1 MESLVDSQR
10 PGEKRG
16 RQYQVPKRYEFQKS
30 IPTSRDSSAHTSIFK
45 PNFTLN
51 KLRREHSTQSL
62 QTSLKRAQS
71 PFFGSK
77 NDHVAELKRHSLSA
91 ASGGGPGY
99 RNHIINA
106 YNDSKVFETVAP
118 RRTSSVNYI
127 LDTRSNQDAQ
137 SMPPAPEET
146 GKKSILINRPSPNE
160 APSFNSSI
168 SKINYYQSDF
178 QGPQYIEQLKGR
190 DLREASSRETK
201 HGPSSTDNTTKS
213 EQKGD
218 TTDDETHS
226 ESQSSVQD
234 NNDTVNPYLD
244 PLESQ
249 AIGMTEFST
258 PTQTAPMRTQQ
269 RQLAIKDLMQ
279 HHSLAGSA
287 WFELGPKDARKIEE
301 STESSELIN
310 QNVWANVSIDERNK
324 YEHISND
331 LRKLALYNK
340 KPMMD
345 CIGRYF
351 ELHKQTH
358 ISTKGRSRALP
369 PPKDV
374 SYLDS
379 SGHFQRGVGRELAEE
394 LWNSAKSNFKFF
406 DT

>member
-1 MESLVDSQR
+1 MESAVDSQR

-62 QTSLKRAQS
+62 QTSLKRTQS
-71 PFFGSK
+71 PFLGSK
-77 NDHVAELKRHSLSA
+77 HDHMAEVKRHSLSA

-137 SMPPAPEET
+137 YMPPAPDET
-146 GKKSILINRPSPNE
+146 GKKSILINRPPPNE
-160 APSFNSSI
+160 VPSFNSSI
-168 SKINYYQSDF
+168 SKINYYQSDL
-178 QGPQYIEQLKGR
+178 QGSRYIEQVKRR
-190 DLREASSRETK
+190 DLREANSTDIK
-201 HGPSSTDNTTKS
+201 HRPSSTDNTTKTD
-213 EQKGD
+213 QKGE
-218 TTDDETHS
+218 TTDEETRS
-226 ESQSSVQD
+226 ESQSSGKD
-234 NNDTVNPYLD
+234 NDDTINPYLD
-244 PLESQ
+244 PFDSHG
-249 AIGMTEFST
+249 IGMTEFST

-269 RQLAIKDLMQ
+269 RQLAIKDLIQ

-287 WFELGPKDARKIEE
+287 WFELGVKDASK
-301 STESSELIN
+301 TEVSAEPVELIN

-331 LRKLALYNK
+331 LRKLALFNK

-351 ELHKQTH
+351 DFKKQTH
-358 ISTKGRSRALP
+358 INTKVRSRALSP
-369 PPKDV
+369 PRET

-379 SGHFQRGVGRELAEE
+379 NGQFQKGVGRELADD
-394 LWNSAKSNFKFF
+394 LWNSANSNFRFF

>member
-1 MESLVDSQR
+1 MESVVDSPR
-10 PGEKRG
+10 HAEKRG
-16 RQYQVPKRYEFQKS
+16 RQFQVPKRYEFQKS
-30 IPTSRDSSAHTSIFK
+30 IPTSRESSAHTSIFK

-51 KLRREHSTQSL
+51 KLRREHSTHSL
-62 QTSLKRAQS
+62 QPSLKRTQS

-77 NDHVAELKRHSLSA
+77 NDHMAEMKRHSLSA

-137 SMPPAPEET
+137 YTPPVPDET
-146 GKKSILINRPSPNE
+146 GKKSILIRRPPPNE

-168 SKINYYQSDF
+168 SKINYYQSDL
-178 QGPQYIEQLKGR
+178 QDSQYIEQVRRR
-190 DLREASSRETK
+190 DLGDPNSAEIRHR
-201 HGPSSTDNTTKS
+201 PSSTDNTTKS
-213 EQKGD
+213 EQKGE
-218 TTDDETHS
+218 TTDDETRS
-226 ESQSSVQD
+226 ESQSSGHD
-234 NNDTVNPYLD
+234 NDDAINPYLD
-244 PLESQ
+244 PLDSHG
-249 AIGMTEFST
+249 IGVSEFST
-258 PTQTAPMRTQQ
+258 PTQTVPMRTQQ
-269 RQLAIKDLMQ
+269 RQLAIKDLLQ
-279 HHSLAGSA
+279 HNSFAGSA
-287 WFELGPKDARKIEE
+287 WFELGINDVPK
-301 STESSELIN
+301 TEYSAEPVELIS

-351 ELHKQTH
+351 EFAKQTH
-358 ISTKGRSRALP
+358 INTKVRSRALP
-369 PPKDV
+369 PEKQD

-379 SGHFQRGVGRELAEE
+379 NGRFRKGVGRELAED
-394 LWNSAKSNFKFF
+394 LWNSANSNFRFF